1 MKIAIT
7 GSNGFLAQH
16 LCVFLAQQ
24 GFEVIG
30 CGRGMNRVQSPATF
44 AYHSVELTDVSSIRR
59 FFSLVQPEIIIHT
72 AAMSKPDECLQNPEA
87 CLLHNVTATSLLAE
101 TAQLYNTKFI
111 FSSTDFIF
119 GEGGPHSETD
129 QPAPLNFYG
138 ESKWMAEQA
147 LLSILPDAVI
157 FRPVFIYGK
166 QWPGMRGSFIHWVA
180 NALQANKPIKV
191 VTDQLRTPT
200 FAPDICKG
208 ITTIIH
214 TNQTG
219 IFHLAG
225 KDILSPYEMA
235 VAVAATLRLDKN
247 LIEPVTADSFPE
259 PVKRAQKSGL
269 KIDKA
274 QRLLAY
280 EATSFEEGLRMSFT

>member
-7 GSNGFLAQH
+7 GSNGFLAHH
-16 LCVFLAQQ
+16 LCVFLSQQ

-30 CGRGMNRVQSPATF
+30 CGRGENRVQSPVTF
-44 AYHSVELTDVSSIRR
+44 AYYSVELTDVSSIQY
-59 FFSLVQPEIIIHT
+59 FFDKVRPDIIIHI
-72 AAMSKPDECLQNPEA
+72 AAMSKPDACMQNPDM

-101 TAQLYNTKFI
+101 AAKLYNTKFI
-111 FSSTDFIF
+111 YSSTDFIF
-119 GEGGPHSETD
+119 GEGGPHSEADT
-129 QPAPLNFYG
+129 PAPLNFYG

-180 NALQANKPIKV
+180 SALQANKPIKV

-200 FAPDICKG
+200 FAPDICQG
-208 ITTIIH
+208 ITTIIR
-214 TNQTG
+214 TNQSG

-235 VAVAATLRLDKN
+235 TAVATILQFNIK

-259 PVKRAQKSGL
+259 PVKRAKKSGL
-269 KIDKA
+269 QIDKA
-274 QRLLAY
+274 KALLSY
-280 EATSFEEGLRMSFT
+280 EPISFAEGVRMSFI

>member
-1 MKIAIT
+1 
-7 GSNGFLAQH
+7 
-16 LCVFLAQQ
+16 V
-24 GFEVIG
+24 
-30 CGRGMNRVQSPATF
+30 RP
-44 AYHSVELTDVSSIRR
+44 D
-59 FFSLVQPEIIIHT
+59 IIIHT
-72 AAMSKPDECLQNPEA
+72 AAMSKPDVCMQNPDI

-101 TAQLYNTKFI
+101 AAKLYNTKFI
-111 FSSTDFIF
+111 YSSTDFIF

-129 QPAPLNFYG
+129 TPAPLNFYG

-147 LLSILPDAVI
+147 VLSILPDAII

-180 NALQANKPIKV
+180 SALQANKPIKV

-200 FAPDICKG
+200 FAPDICQG
-208 ITTIIH
+208 ITTIIR
-214 TNQTG
+214 TNQSG

-235 VAVAATLRLDKN
+235 TAVATTLQLNIK

-259 PVKRAQKSGL
+259 PVKRAKKSGL
-269 KIDKA
+269 QIDKA
-274 QRLLAY
+274 KALLSY
-280 EATSFEEGLRMSFT
+280 EPISFAEGVRMSFI

>member
-1 MKIAIT
+1 
-7 GSNGFLAQH
+7 
-16 LCVFLAQQ
+16 
-24 GFEVIG
+24 
-30 CGRGMNRVQSPATF
+30 
-44 AYHSVELTDVSSIRR
+44 
-59 FFSLVQPEIIIHT
+59 
-72 AAMSKPDECLQNPEA
+72 
-87 CLLHNVTATSLLAE
+87 
-101 TAQLYNTKFI
+101 
-111 FSSTDFIF
+111 
-119 GEGGPHSETD
+119 
-129 QPAPLNFYG
+129 
-138 ESKWMAEQA
+138 
-147 LLSILPDAVI
+147 
-157 FRPVFIYGK
+157 
-166 QWPGMRGSFIHWVA
+166 
-180 NALQANKPIKV
+180 LQANKPIKV

-235 VAVAATLRLDKN
+235 LAVAATLRLDKN

-280 EATSFEEGLRMSFT
+280 EATSFEEGVRMSFT

>member
-30 CGRGMNRVQSPATF
+30 CGRGANRVQSPETF
-44 AYHSVELTDVSSIRR
+44 AYHTVELTDVSSVHQ
-59 FFSLVQPEIIIHT
+59 FFSSVRPEVMIHT
-72 AAMSKPDECLQNPEA
+72 AAMSKPDECMQNPDM

-101 TAQLYNTKFI
+101 ASKSYNTKFI
-111 FSSTDFIF
+111 YSSTDFIF

-129 QPAPLNFYG
+129 QPSPLNFYG
-138 ESKWMAEQA
+138 ESKWIAEQA

-208 ITTIIH
+208 ITTIIR

-235 VAVAATLRLDKN
+235 IAVAATLELDKK

-259 PVKRAQKSGL
+259 PVKRAKKSGL

-274 QRLLAY
+274 GILLAY
-280 EATSFEEGLRMSFT
+280 EPTSFAEGVRMSFI